1 MNSGAELEVAEASF
15 VDENTLKLSYADG
28 DSKLVKGERFFI
40 NTGSTTVIP
49 PILGIEGNE
58 HVYTS
63 ETLMSEER
71 LPKRLVVIGAVDA
84 KFIGALHVTGD
95 MDNQCLVSS
104 QMGPYMEDLLQ
115 GLDRE
120 CLKLLKSVKVSQVN
134 DDLVRLSKTDEKGRK
149 DRQSQPS
156 GRKSSDG

>member
-1 MNSGAELEVAEASF
+1 MRNDFLIATHAMVYLYHRGGLISSDELAQNICTTGPKVREILSKLMKFGLVQSRLGSDGGYSLAKADVGLDEVAS
-15 VDENTLKLSYADG
+15 
-28 DSKLVKGERFFI
+28 
-40 NTGSTTVIP
+40 
-49 PILGIEGNE
+49 
-58 HVYTS
+58 
-63 ETLMSEER
+63 
-71 LPKRLVVIGAVDA
+71 AVDA

-95 MDNQCLVSS
+95 MDKQCLVSS

-156 GRKSSDG
+156 GRMSSDG